1 MIELRFCGVYGRI
14 HICGKTDTMPRLLN
28 IIPGPDAACILLYG
42 NIGSRDRIDA
52 AGVVTELLDL
62 QGRFR
67 KIDVRINSYGG
78 EVYEGIAICNALR
91 NSTAEINIY
100 IDGIAA
106 SIASVI
112 ALCGKPLHMSRFA
125 KLMLHQVSGGA
136 YGTAEEIRQA
146 AAEAEAAQET
156 LARIIAGRCGM
167 TAEDVAL
174 KFFSGGDH
182 WIGAEEALSMG
193 LIDSIYDIDGD
204 VPESGASPDDIYT
217 MTNRLN
223 SQPYKHN
230 DMALIDEL
238 RKIPS
243 LSNAAGEQDMLQ
255 HITRLENEAAK
266 VPALTARVETL
277 EKERNETLK
286 AAHEALVDMAVS
298 DGRITA
304 AQKEMFMD
312 LLASD
317 EKNTRALLDSMP
329 KKQVRVTDFIDGH
342 KGNGNDLASMTWD
355 QIDRAGRLAELKDK
369 YPDLYMQK
377 FNETFKKQ

>member
-1 MIELRFCGVYGRI
+1 
-14 HICGKTDTMPRLLN
+14 MPRLLN

-42 NIGSRDRIDA
+42 NIGSRDRVDA

-223 SQPYKHN
+223 SQPHKHN

-255 HITRLENEAAK
+255 RITRLENEAAK
-266 VPALTARVETL
+266 VPALTARVEIL